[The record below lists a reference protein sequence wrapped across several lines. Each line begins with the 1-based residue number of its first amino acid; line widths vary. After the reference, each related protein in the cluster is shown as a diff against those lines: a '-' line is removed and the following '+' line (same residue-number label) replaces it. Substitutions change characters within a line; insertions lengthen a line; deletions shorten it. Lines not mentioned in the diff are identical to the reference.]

1 MREII
6 AILRGVTP
14 DEALA
19 IGEALLA
26 EGIAQIEVPLNSPD
40 ALTSVELLA
49 RRFGSIAEIGA
60 GTVLAVEEVEAVA
73 ARGGKMIVSPN
84 ADAEVIAATRRLG
97 LRSLPGVF
105 TASECFAAIK
115 AGANGLKL
123 FPAFKLGLDGYK
135 ALAAVLPRATPCYAV
150 GGVDAADFAAW
161 RAAGIAG
168 FGIGTA
174 LYRPGDTPDAVAERA
189 RKLTRAFDLM

>member
-14 DEALA
+14 DEVET
-19 IGEALLA
+19 IGEALIA
-26 EGIAQIEVPLNSPD
+26 GGIAQIEVPLNSPE
-40 ALTSVELLA
+40 ALTSIELLA
-49 RRFGSIAEIGA
+49 GRFDDVAKIGA
-60 GTVLAVEEVEAVA
+60 GTVLTVEEVEAVA

-105 TASECFAAIK
+105 TATECFAAIK
-115 AGANGLKL
+115 AGASGLKL
-123 FPAFKLGLDGYK
+123 FPAFKLGLDGYQ
-135 ALAAVLPRATPCYAV
+135 ALAAVLPRAKPCYAV
-150 GGVDAADFAAW
+150 GGVDAADFAVW

-174 LYRPGDTPDAVAERA
+174 LYRPGDRPEAVAERA
-189 RKLTRAFDLM
+189 RKLSAAYDLT